1 MWRLEFLKLEFTLNV
16 FLFLGGEVGTYVTG
30 QAQVAVFPN
39 NKKQVKSQY
48 NVLQTIN
55 WLRYYS
61 LFIYSYLFW
70 IEMYNF

>member
-16 FLFLGGEVGTYVTG
+16 FLFLGGVVGTYVTG

-39 NKKQVKSQY
+39 NKKKLNLSIMSYKQS
-48 NVLQTIN
+48 IG
-55 WLRYYS
+55 YS

-70 IEMYNF
+70 IEMYIF